1 MSTAARS
8 RARID
13 WRAAI
18 GILLSMVFLF
28 FALRGVSFRAILAG
42 MASANLLLFAAA
54 IVAAVF
60 PMWVRTW
67 RWRSII
73 VPVYPGTR
81 FRPRFA
87 AVNIGFMGN
96 NIFPARAGEFVRAYV
111 LSRLEPVPVVTSL
124 GSLVVERVFD
134 GMTLVG
140 LTFVALAMPSLPH
153 SGAGDEL
160 HKVASLMALI
170 FAAVGLVFVA
180 LVIWPRQVVKII
192 ERLASRFLPGSY
204 CRPIV
209 DALESLLAALGAI
222 RRPLLLARLVGW
234 SLVLWLLG
242 ALSYWLALAAFH
254 IKVPFLAALFLQS
267 LISFAVALPSSPG
280 FFGIYEA
287 AARAGLVNIWS
298 VPVNDALSCAISFH
312 IGGWL
317 GVNLLGFYYVWRLG
331 LSWKEV
337 GKGEEAVEETVEQQI
352 PEAAAIVHA
361 PPTLRANRGG
371 LLDRRQPA
379 NPRDP
384 ALRGRGVG
392 ELDEGQD
399 APGAPP
405 GGARIDERGAP
416 PTGSPGSPGHEG

>member
-1 MSTAARS
+1 MSAAKWS
-8 RARID
+8 RGRID

-18 GILLSMVFLF
+18 GILLSVAFLI
-28 FALRGVSFRAILAG
+28 FALRGVSPRAVLAG
-42 MASANLLLFAAA
+42 IASANLLLYAAA
-54 IVAAVF
+54 IAAAVF

-67 RWRSII
+67 RWRSLI
-73 VPVYPGTR
+73 VPVHPETR

-134 GMTLVG
+134 GMTLVA
-140 LTFVALAMPSLPH
+140 LTFVALAMPSFPAQSTAGREVSH
-153 SGAGDEL
+153 YASYAAIGFGAIG
-160 HKVASLMALI
+160 VI
-170 FAAVGLVFVA
+170 FVA
-180 LVIWPRQVVKII
+180 LVIWPRQVVAFI
-192 ERLASRFLPGSY
+192 ERLVSRFLPSSY

-222 RRPLLLARLVGW
+222 RRPILLARLIAW

-254 IKVPFLAALFLQS
+254 IHVPFLAALFLQS

-287 AARAGLVNIWS
+287 AARVGLVQIWGI
-298 VPVNDALSCAISFH
+298 PVNDAVSCAISFH

-337 GKGEEAVEETVEQQI
+337 GKGEETVEETVEQQI

-361 PPTLRANRGG
+361 PPTRRADRGG
-371 LLDRRQPA
+371 LLDRRDPDKA
-379 NPRDP
+379 RDP
-384 ALRGRGVG
+384 ADRHIP
-392 ELDEGQD
+392 
-399 APGAPP
+399 PGADVPDTP
-405 GGARIDERGAP
+405 R
-416 PTGSPGSPGHEG
+416 SPG

>member
-18 GILLSMVFLF
+18 GILLSIAFLV
-28 FALRGVSFRAILAG
+28 FALRGVSFRAVLAG

-140 LTFVALAMPSLPH
+140 LTFVALAMPSLPR
-153 SGAGDEL
+153 SANTRKAML
-160 HKVASLMALI
+160 SRIPMAARQSI
-170 FAAVGLVFVA
+170 R
-180 LVIWPRQVVKII
+180 PR
-192 ERLASRFLPGSY
+192 ERS
-204 CRPIV
+204 
-209 DALESLLAALGAI
+209 AAL
-222 RRPLLLARLVGW
+222 
-234 SLVLWLLG
+234 
-242 ALSYWLALAAFH
+242 
-254 IKVPFLAALFLQS
+254 
-267 LISFAVALPSSPG
+267 
-280 FFGIYEA
+280 
-287 AARAGLVNIWS
+287 
-298 VPVNDALSCAISFH
+298 
-312 IGGWL
+312 
-317 GVNLLGFYYVWRLG
+317 
-331 LSWKEV
+331 
-337 GKGEEAVEETVEQQI
+337 T
-352 PEAAAIVHA
+352 
-361 PPTLRANRGG
+361 
-371 LLDRRQPA
+371 
-379 NPRDP
+379 
-384 ALRGRGVG
+384 
-392 ELDEGQD
+392 
-399 APGAPP
+399 
-405 GGARIDERGAP
+405 
-416 PTGSPGSPGHEG
+416 TGSAR